1 MLLTM
6 AKSITNFGTY
16 STCNCHTSEANYS
29 KPRHCF
35 IFFRQ
40 SSRKCLLSSNLDVPR
55 SSSTGV
61 GALAMLDENAKICEV
76 GDLRNAVEL
85 LRMSQKSELDLNA
98 YSSILQLCAEHK
110 CLQEGKMVH
119 SVISS
124 NGIPIEGVLGAKLV
138 FMYVSC
144 GALREGRRIFDHIL
158 SDNKV
163 FPWILMMS
171 EYAKLVIIVK
181 AYIVLR
187 KCRNW
192 ELQGILIRFHV
203 S

>member
-16 STCNCHTSEANYS
+16 STCNCHTSEANYA
-29 KPRHCF
+29 KPRNCF
-35 IFFRQ
+35 IFFQ
-40 SSRKCLLSSNLDVPR
+40 QPSRKYFLSSYLDVPR
-55 SSSTGV
+55 SSTRV
-61 GALAMLDENAKICEV
+61 GAFAKLDENTKICKFCEV

-144 GALREGRRIFDHIL
+144 GA
-158 SDNKV
+158 
-163 FPWILMMS
+163 
-171 EYAKLVIIVK
+171 
-181 AYIVLR
+181 
-187 KCRNW
+187 W
-192 ELQGILIRFHV
+192 ED
-203 S
+203 